1 MPSAA
6 NLRLQIETALADRI
20 PSALTPPPRVIRPTA
35 PTGIPALDDALGGGF
50 PVGAI
55 TELAG
60 PECSGRTS
68 LALSFVAGLTQAA
81 RVCAWIDVS
90 DTLHPESAAAIGV
103 DLNRLLWIRCG
114 PEPQQLTFPGFENQG
129 SQPSRVPHIC
139 PVLADVGM
147 RAAHHDFAVSQG
159 CSSSKISA
167 PPIRHDYLA
176 PRCSE
181 PTPKVRQHPREV
193 VHLSP
198 PVRHASDKPPDLQ
211 PVTCNLSP
219 ATVATKRP
227 LVVRKDPDPLN
238 SKFQTLNSRRKPWTR
253 LDQALR
259 ATDLLLQ
266 AGGFSAI
273 VLDMGSVAPEFAL
286 RVPLATWFR
295 YRAAAERTHAS
306 VLLLTQHA
314 CTKSS
319 AGLVLHCLPSSVD
332 PDSGSGSTT
341 VFTGTEHCVEIARER
356 FALATKV
363 VDFDRR
369 KPPQS
374 DHSILWQSRTPWSSE
389 VGLDTHPIP
398 HAKSGRK

>member
-6 NLRLQIETALADRI
+6 ALRQQIEAALANRI
-20 PSALTPPPRVIRPTA
+20 PSALTPAPRVVRPTA
-35 PTGIPALDDALGGGF
+35 PTGIAALDDAFSGGL
-50 PVGAI
+50 PIGAI

-68 LALSFVAGLTQAA
+68 LALSFVAGLTNAG

-103 DLNRLLWIRCG
+103 DLDRLLWIRCG
-114 PEPQQLTFPGFENQG
+114 PQPQQLTLPGFVENPPDISAKKQ
-129 SQPSRVPHIC
+129 
-139 PVLADVGM
+139 LAD
-147 RAAHHDFAVSQG
+147 RKTSP
-159 CSSSKISA
+159 A
-167 PPIRHDYLA
+167 PGALSPVPEYFS
-176 PRCSE
+176 PRCAE
-181 PTPKVRQHPREV
+181 PQPKVR
-193 VHLSP
+193 
-198 PVRHASDKPPDLQ
+198 RHSKEAVPLQ

-219 ATVATKRP
+219 DRSSVQRPLRPASFAAKRP
-227 LVVRKDPDPLN
+227 LAVREY
-238 SKFQTLNSRRKPWTR
+238 SR

-273 VLDMGSVAPEFAL
+273 VLDMGSIAPEFAL

-319 AGLVLHCLPSSVD
+319 AGLVLHCQPSQAD
-332 PDSGSGSTT
+332 PDSTT
-341 VFTGTEHCVEIARER
+341 VFTGANHRVEITRER
-356 FALATKV
+356 FAKV

-374 DHSILWQSRTPWSSE
+374 DHSILWQSRTPWSAMRPLTPE
-389 VGLDTHPIP
+389 K
-398 HAKSGRK
+398 AARK